1 MTFQSRSLQKQPF
14 DLWFAPLPPLDLICG
29 EPVARTKIS
38 REQLQA
44 EKHELALTKFGRRSD
59 PPYDTVETSQ
69 S

>member
-1 MTFQSRSLQKQPF
+1 
-14 DLWFAPLPPLDLICG
+14 LPPLDLICG

-44 EKHELALTKFGRRSD
+44 EKHELALTKFDRRSD
-59 PPYDTVETSQ
+59 PLYDTVDTSQ